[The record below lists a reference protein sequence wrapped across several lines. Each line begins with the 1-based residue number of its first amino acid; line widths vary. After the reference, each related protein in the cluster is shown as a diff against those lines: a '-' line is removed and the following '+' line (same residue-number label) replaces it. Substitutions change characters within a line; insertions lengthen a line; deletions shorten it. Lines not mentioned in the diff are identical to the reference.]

1 MLKAT
6 SLLFLAGVVGAMAQ
20 SAAKPRPCA
29 TATATC
35 AVPEP
40 TAIPEL
46 ILGVAGVFGYVL
58 WRHRKQLK
66 DVND

>member
-6 SLLFLAGVVGAMAQ
+6 SLLFLVGIVSGMAQ
-20 SAAKPRPCA
+20 SVPKPACA
-29 TATATC
+29 VC

-46 ILGVAGVFGYVL
+46 ILGVAAVFGYAL

-66 DVND
+66 QVSR

>member
-6 SLLFLAGVVGAMAQ
+6 SLLFLVGVVSAMAK
-20 SAAKPRPCA
+20 SVTPVCPNI
-29 TATATC
+29 TC

-46 ILGVAGVFGYVL
+46 ILGVAAAFGYAL

-66 DVND
+66 QVNH

>member
-6 SLLFLAGVVGAMAQ
+6 SLLFLVGVVSAMAQ
-20 SAAKPRPCA
+20 SAAKSVCPN
-29 TATATC
+29 ATC

-46 ILGVAGVFGYVL
+46 ILGVAAVFGYAL

-66 DVND
+66 HVNH